1 MMQAHIKEEDFSA
14 YLDRQLDARQSQAVD
29 EHLRSCEACSSLFN
43 EMRDINRL
51 FRESERAEP
60 SPFLWNRIAAG
71 FEDNQPH
78 RRKASIFTGFR
89 IFGWRPTMAAAALCF
104 LVVIG
109 AAVYFENTRNL
120 ADKAALAEIDRT
132 YRTLAAMDPD
142 TYNPFNTGS
151 PLPLDSNP
159 FRSLRLSGRA
169 GTPPKN

>member
-1 MMQAHIKEEDFSA
+1 MQAHIKKEDFSA

-29 EHLRSCEACSSLFN
+29 EHLRSCEACSSLYN
-43 EMRDINRL
+43 EMRDITRL

-71 FEDNQPH
+71 LEDSQLH
-78 RRKASIFTGFR
+78 RGKTSILTGFR
-89 IFGWRPTMAAAALCF
+89 LFGWRPAMATAALGF
-104 LVVIG
+104 LLLIG
-109 AAVYFENTRNL
+109 VAVYVDSTRNL

-132 YRTLAAMDPD
+132 YRTLAAKDPD
-142 TYNPFNTGS
+142 TYNPFSTGS
-151 PLPLDSNP
+151 PLQFDSNP